1 MENIIRYKDF
11 IGTVQFS
18 ADDMVFHGK
27 IEFITDLVTFEGAS
41 VEELVRAFEE
51 AVEDYIELCEEL
63 DKTPQRSFKGTFNV
77 RISPELHRRAALASI
92 ERGISL
98 NKLVE
103 ESLEK
108 CVKPSA

>member
-11 IGTVQFS
+11 IGSVRFS
-18 ADDMVFHGK
+18 AEDMVFHGK
-27 IEFITDLVTFEGAS
+27 IEVITDLVTFEGAS

-51 AVEDYIELCEEL
+51 AVENYIELCEEL

-77 RISPELHRRAALASI
+77 CISPELHRRAALVSL

-98 NKLVE
+98 YKLVE

-108 CVKPSA
+108 CVKPNG